1 MSSRRC
7 VKCGRQYP
15 ASYQT
20 CPYCSGR
27 EERGRRRPASRL
39 EQIMDFLRQHSQRI
53 FFGGCA
59 FFLCIALL
67 GILITRCSEPRE
79 EKGEPAPVASV
90 AAEPLSLSRNVASV
104 LVGETVTVTVSGG
117 FDTLIWTSSDE
128 AVASVDSGRVTG
140 KAPGTATVTAS
151 TGIDSVSCEILV
163 EEPAE
168 AVPALALNHKDFTL
182 RAGDPPVQMKAFLSG
197 TRTVYDGEVVWASG
211 DPGVVT
217 VSDAGLVERVG
228 KGTTV
233 ITATAGDQVLECVV
247 RVP

>member
-1 MSSRRC
+1 M
-7 VKCGRQYP
+7 
-15 ASYQT
+15 
-20 CPYCSGR
+20 
-27 EERGRRRPASRL
+27 
-39 EQIMDFLRQHSQRI
+39 EQVMDFLRQHSQRI

-67 GILITRCSEPRE
+67 GILITRCSEPRG
-79 EKGEPAPVASV
+79 EKGEPAPAASV

-168 AVPALALNHKDFTL
+168 TVPALALNHRDFTL

-197 TRTVYDGEVVWASG
+197 TRTVYDGEVVWASR

-217 VSDAGLVERVG
+217 VSDAGLVERVS